1 MDLLIIIL
9 FLLVFIGLGFFFS
22 RSNRTSSDYFKGD
35 GSIPWV
41 VAMLSIVATETSVL
55 TFAGIPGIAYRGDVG
70 ATRSTPVEK
79 LYDYLLESGAKINCH
94 DPYVNYWDENKNQC

>member
-55 TFAGIPGIAYRGDVG
+55 TFAGIPSISYNSGWWFIQLAFGYIIGRVLV
-70 ATRSTPVEK
+70 SF
-79 LYDYLLESGAKINCH
+79 YLLPKYFSSDVVSI
-94 DPYVNYWDENKNQC
+94 YVQRSL